1 MPREI
6 ITLQL
11 GHSANFVGTHFWN
24 TQDAYFALSET
35 AAASAAPELD
45 HDVLYR
51 AGRNVYGE
59 ETYTPRLVILDLKGS
74 LKTLK
79 KVSPLYEAADEDG
92 SSAAATWGGKVER
105 HAEEPYAKNDFLTH
119 LDENASQS
127 SSTEPAQSFSAH
139 LESSVTV
146 WSDFNKLYYHPKTLV
161 EVPHFLHEDDLKPFS
176 AFTQGLD
183 VMADHDFRDEVLEE
197 RMRFFVE
204 ESDSLQGFNLVAD
217 ATDGFAGITASL
229 LEYIADDFSKKAAIT
244 FGVHPAFDRLDTDKG
259 RQVATL
265 NSSLLIEAA
274 ARNSSLYVP
283 LYAPYA
289 AGGSDHAWRYL
300 KNDLSSTYKWSACL
314 AAGIETALLPVR
326 LKAHSL
332 QLGTLAEL
340 VSGGSVRTVAGLSVG
355 LPFPLPSGG
364 SYTDAF
370 AGVGKD
376 RRAQWMADLTLQ
388 RGYDQLGDE
397 FGQCFIVRGV
407 PELARSSRGPTRPPT
422 NNEIVATVDTFSRAA
437 SSTSG
442 QSFSVDA
449 AFPICESFPQLF
461 NSQVTPE
468 GLIDDSEAS
477 ALPNP
482 TTRIA
487 TATRLSMAPAHGG
500 LLRTAGEAFTRGAFA
515 KMVAMYEKGDRGLED
530 EDRRALK
537 ESLEEAASRYG
548 EAEADYE

>member
-6 ITLQL
+6 LTLQL
-11 GHSANFVGTHFWN
+11 GHTANFVGTHFWN

-35 AAASAAPELD
+35 AAAPAAPELD

-79 KVSPLYEAADEDG
+79 KVSPLYEAADDDG

-105 HAEEPYAKNDFLTH
+105 HAQEPYAKNDFLTH
-119 LDENASQS
+119 LDENASHS
-127 SSTEPAQSFSAH
+127 SSTEPAQSFSTH

-146 WSDFNKLYYHPKTLV
+146 WSDFNKLYYHPKTVV
-161 EVPHFLHEDDLKPFS
+161 EVPHFLHDDDLKPFS

-183 VMADHDFRDEVLEE
+183 VMADHDFRDEFLEE

-204 ESDSLQGFNLVAD
+204 ESDSLQGFNLIAD
-217 ATDGFAGITASL
+217 ATDGFAGITANL
-229 LEYIADDFSKKAAIT
+229 LEYISDEFSKKSAMT
-244 FGVHPAFDRLDTDKG
+244 FGVHPPFDRFDTDKG
-259 RQVATL
+259 RKVATL

-274 ARNSSLYVP
+274 ARSSSLYVP

-289 AGGSDHAWRYL
+289 AGGGDNAWRYL

-326 LKAHSL
+326 LKMHAL

-340 VSGGSVRTVAGLSVG
+340 VSGGSARTVAGLSLG
-355 LPFPLPSGG
+355 LPFPLHSGG
-364 SYTDAF
+364 SYADAF
-370 AGVGKD
+370 AGAGKEQ
-376 RRAQWMADLTLQ
+376 RADWMADLTLQ

-397 FGQCFIVRGV
+397 FGQCFVVRGI
-407 PELARSSRGPTRPPT
+407 PELARVSQARTRPPI
-422 NNEIVATVDTFSRAA
+422 NSEIVATVDGFLRAA
-437 SSTSG
+437 SSTRGESY
-442 QSFSVDA
+442 SVDA

-461 NSQVTPE
+461 DSRITPD
-468 GLIDDSEAS
+468 GLIDDSQAKTQS
-477 ALPNP
+477 NP

-487 TATRLSMAPAHGG
+487 AATRLSMAPAHGG

-515 KMVAMYEKGDRGLED
+515 KLVAMYEKGDRGLDD

-548 EAEADYE
+548 EPDYE